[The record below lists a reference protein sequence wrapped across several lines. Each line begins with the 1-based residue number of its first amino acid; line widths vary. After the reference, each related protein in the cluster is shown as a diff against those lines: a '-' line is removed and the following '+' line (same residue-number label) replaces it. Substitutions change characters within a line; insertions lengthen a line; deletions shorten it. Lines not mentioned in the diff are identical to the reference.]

1 MKKLFVYGTLL
12 SGKSNWQWALNR
24 PDVNFLGEQQ
34 ITGKYTMV
42 SLGAFP
48 GVIPTGEST
57 IHGEVYEVPDDVYRS
72 IERLEGYNVDTNYR
86 FYDKM
91 EIETVYGK
99 AEMYILD
106 ESYLQYKVVESGSWR
121 AR

>member
-12 SGKSNWQWALNR
+12 NGKSNWQWALNR

-91 EIETVYGK
+91 EVETVYGK

-106 ESYLQYKVVESGSWR
+106 ESYLQYKVIESGSWR
-121 AR
+121 LK